1 MDRTRT
7 AWTLIIS
14 LAMALSC
21 ALATA
26 QPAADQTDTDQS
38 DGAAAAIATPPTPAA
53 NAEAPDTA
61 VTFESVLESFGTIF
75 EQTPYWAWLAL
86 FLSILAGLI
95 IGKSIQLLLRRL
107 AESATKHGRE
117 MRYTLFHGAAGPV
130 YLLMLAVGV
139 QVGLLNLRM
148 PEEIFGFMRSVLSLF
163 FILSIGWFIFNL
175 VDLVHLAIMNR
186 VSQSE
191 SKLARQI
198 APLIRKAFRIFIVIV
213 FVLFTAQN
221 IFGVNISAW
230 LAGLGIAG
238 LAISLASQNSVA
250 NLFGSITVMLD
261 KPFVVGD
268 RITFNGADGFV
279 EEIGLRSTRIRT
291 FTGHLVTVPN
301 MRFIDGTVENVSSRP
316 FIRRNM
322 SITITYDTPP
332 EKIEEAVSI
341 LKGLLDADDI
351 KETFRIEDRPPR
363 VFFNEFNADS
373 LNIAVSYWYFLDA
386 DKGHDWWH
394 YQEHAQRLNLRLFH
408 AFKQAGIDFAFP
420 TQTLYLAGDPD
431 RQLSVRLLN
440 ENPAGADKP
449 GA

>member
-1 MDRTRT
+1 MDRFR
-7 AWTLIIS
+7 AVFML
-14 LAMALSC
+14 LA
-21 ALATA
+21 ALALA
-26 QPAADQTDTDQS
+26 LL
-38 DGAAAAIATPPTPAA
+38 PTPALA
-53 NAEAPDTA
+53 AQAAEDPTDTVSAPTAAAVEPVDPNAETQEAP
-61 VTFESVLESFGTIF
+61 VTIDSVLESFGTIF
-75 EQTPYWAWLAL
+75 EHTPYWAWLAL

-95 IGKSIQLLLRRL
+95 IGKSIQILLRRL
-107 AESATKHGRE
+107 AESATARGQE

-130 YLLMLAVGV
+130 YLFLLALGV
-139 QVGLLNLRM
+139 QVGLLYIRM
-148 PEEIFGFMRSVLSLF
+148 PEDIFGFMRSVLSLF
-163 FILSIGWFIFNL
+163 FILSLGWFLYNI
-175 VDLVHLAIMNR
+175 VDLVHLAIMKR
-186 VSQSE
+186 VSHTE
-191 SKLARQI
+191 SKLAKQI
-198 APLIRKAFRIFIVIV
+198 APLIRKAFRIFIIII

-322 SITITYDTPP
+322 NITITYDTPP
-332 EKIEEAVSI
+332 EKIEEAVEI
-341 LKGLLDADDI
+341 VKGLLDAEDI
-351 KETFRIEDRPPR
+351 RETFRIEERPPR

-373 LNIAVSYWYFLDA
+373 LNIAVSYWYFLDES
-386 DKGHDWWH
+386 KGHDWWH
-394 YQEHAQRLNLRLFH
+394 YQDHAQRLNTRLFR
-408 AFKQAGIDFAFP
+408 AFRQAGIDFAFP

-440 ENPAGADKP
+440 DNQTGADRP